1 MANALYDLGR
11 NGFLTGLA
19 DWDTDDIRIALVKA
33 GYTQNLATDNFI
45 STPAANIGAPSASWR
60 SAAIAGAS
68 GAAGVANHTARTM
81 TAVLS
86 DASNAATRVL
96 YYKYNAA
103 DASALLLVYID
114 TATGLP
120 VTPNGGD
127 ITVTPDTGANKVFK
141 L

>member
-11 NGFLTGLA
+11 NAFLTGGA

-33 GYTQNLATDNFI
+33 GYTQNLATDQFI
-45 STPAANIGAPSASWR
+45 STPAANIPSASWR
-60 SAAIAGAS
+60 SSAIS
-68 GAAGVANHTARTM
+68 GATGTAGVANHTAKTL
-81 TAVLS
+81 TAVAS
-86 DASNAATRVL
+86 DSSNAATRIL
-96 YYKYNAA
+96 YYKFNAS
-103 DASALLLVYID
+103 DAAAPLLVYID

-127 ITVTPDTGANKVFK
+127 ITITPDSGSNKLFK

>member
-11 NGFLTGLA
+11 QKFLSGGA

-33 GYTQNLATDNFI
+33 GYTQNLATDEFM
-45 STPAANIGAPSASWR
+45 STPAANIPSSTWR
-60 SAAIAGAS
+60 SSAIATPTV
-68 GAAGVANHTARTM
+68 AAGVAGHAAKTL
-81 TAVLS
+81 TAVAADS
-86 DASNAATRVL
+86 GNSATRIL

-103 DASALLLVYID
+103 DASAALLVYID

-120 VTPNGGD
+120 VIPNGGD
-127 ITVTPDTGANKVFK
+127 ISITPDAGANKVFK